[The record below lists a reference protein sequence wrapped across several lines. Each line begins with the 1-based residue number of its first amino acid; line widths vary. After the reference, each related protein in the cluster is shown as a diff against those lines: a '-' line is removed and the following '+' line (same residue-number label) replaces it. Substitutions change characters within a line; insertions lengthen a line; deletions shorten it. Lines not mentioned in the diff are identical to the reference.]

1 MKTQN
6 MILPLS
12 KTEIQFNIGQNK
24 EENSLIISQSA
35 SNDYWFHLQNDSSCH
50 VIAHIPVEI
59 KMTRKERGYII
70 RKGAELCKLN
80 SKMKNEKNVS
90 IIFTKMQNVVQTD
103 KVGQVE
109 ITENP
114 SIIIV

>member
-12 KTEIQFNIGQNK
+12 KTQIKFDIGQNK

-50 VIAHIPVEI
+50 VIAHIPAEVKI
-59 KMTRKERGYII
+59 SRKDKGYII
-70 RKGAELCKLN
+70 RKGAELCKMN
-80 SKMKNEKNVS
+80 SKMKNVKNVS
-90 IIFTKMQNVVQTD
+90 IIFTKIQNVVQTD
-103 KVGQVE
+103 KAGQVE
-109 ITENP
+109 IVEKP

>member
-6 MILPLS
+6 IILPLS
-12 KTEIQFNIGQNK
+12 KTEIQFDIGQNK
-24 EENSLIISQSA
+24 EENSIIISQA
-35 SNDYWFHLQNDSSCH
+35 SQNDYWFHLHNDSSCH
-50 VIAHIPVEI
+50 VIAHIPAEVKI
-59 KMTRKERGYII
+59 SRKERGYII

-90 IIFTKMQNVVQTD
+90 IIFTKIQNVVQTD